1 MILHAQKA
9 QENVVPT
16 IAFAREPVTEL
27 VPAIARTHPARK
39 RRATML
45 ARNNLSIKK

>member
-1 MILHAQKA
+1 MILYAQKA
-9 QENVVPT
+9 QENVVPM
-16 IAFAREPVTEL
+16 IVLAMEPVTEL

-45 ARNNLSIKK
+45 ARNNLSMKK